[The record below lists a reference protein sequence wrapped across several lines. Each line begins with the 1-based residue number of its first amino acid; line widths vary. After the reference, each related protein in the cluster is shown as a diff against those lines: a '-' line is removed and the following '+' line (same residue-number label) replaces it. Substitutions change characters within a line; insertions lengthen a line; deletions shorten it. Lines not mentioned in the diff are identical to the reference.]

1 MRKIIAVVNQKGG
14 VGKTTTAINLS
25 AGFALE
31 GIPSML
37 IDCDPQSN
45 STGGLGFARDEDRSS
60 TYTVLINESTVAE
73 AAIETGIENLKLLPS
88 SKHLIG
94 ANVSLSRQKTAP
106 TACKRLWRSTKARSS
121 SSFSTALPP
130 SIC

>member
-1 MRKIIAVVNQKGG
+1 
-14 VGKTTTAINLS
+14 
-25 AGFALE
+25 
-31 GIPSML
+31 ML

-94 ANVSLSRQKTAP
+94 ANVELVRAEDRAYPPAKGP
-106 TACKRLWRSTKARSS
+106 WPSTRGRN
-121 SSFSTALPP
+121 SFSFSIVRPP